1 MRVLGIDPSTKMGLI
16 VLQRKNDEIIT
27 IYKDVYSS
35 KHKGMQRLGDIGGC
49 VIDVLKSYKP
59 DMVSLEGYSFGSKFN
74 HEITYSIGTVIRYFL
89 WQSGYDYQILPPSTL
104 KKFVTGK
111 GNSKKDLM
119 LLGVYKNWGFDT
131 TDDNLSD
138 AYGIALCTL
147 FQNCGIADEKGGWK
161 KGDAKH
167 LTFDH
172 SNGKAN
178 LKIV

>member
-1 MRVLGIDPSTKMGLI
+1 MKVLAIDPSCNMGLI
-16 VLQRKNDEIIT
+16 VLERKKDT
-27 IYKDVYSS
+27 VHTVYKEVYSS

-49 VIDVLKSYKP
+49 IIDMLKTYKP
-59 DMVSLEGYSFGSKFN
+59 DLVALEGYSFGSKFN
-74 HEITYSIGTVIRYFL
+74 HEIMYSIGTVIRYFL
-89 WQSGYDYQILPPSTL
+89 WQSEYDYKVIPPSTL

-147 FQNCGIADEKGGWK
+147 FQTLGIADEKGVWRK
-161 KGDAKH
+161 VDAKH
-167 LTFDH
+167 LSFDH
-172 SNGKAN
+172 S
-178 LKIV
+178 LVKIN